1 MPRVE
6 TGAEVT
12 IVVLVYRS
20 LRWLTW
26 CMEGLDSSRQKTKY
40 RWLVVS
46 NDGTDEVR
54 RDPRISVDWQNVNPK
69 AFYIENV
76 YRAWN
81 EGVLAAPTQWVILM
95 NSDMLGSSE
104 WVDYLMDA
112 KRAKPMSVPT
122 SLLVE
127 SGRLPSGMPEY
138 VQNFGLHPDEFRRK
152 EFLQH
157 AAGLRLAHN
166 KTEPGRLY
174 MPCLF
179 DRQEFQD
186 IGRYPEGNPPGTTGD
201 KDLFAR
207 YAAAGFEHVTAMGSV
222 VYHAQLGEQN
232 WPTP

>member
-6 TGAEVT
+6 RDAAVT
-12 IVVLVYRS
+12 LVVLIYRS
-20 LRWLTW
+20 LKWLDW
-26 CMEGLDSSRQKTKY
+26 CMEGVDSSRQKTKY

-54 RDPRISVDWQNVNPK
+54 RDPRISVDWQNVNPR

-95 NSDMLGSSE
+95 NSDMLGASFWIDE
-104 WVDYLMDA
+104 LIEA
-112 KRAKPMSVPT
+112 KTFHRKSIPT

-138 VQNFGLHPDEFRRK
+138 VQNFGMHPEEFRRQD
-152 EFLQH
+152 FLQH
-157 AAGLRLAHN
+157 AAGLRRSG
-166 KTEPGRLY
+166 KVEPGRLY
-174 MPCLF
+174 MPVLL
-179 DRQEFQD
+179 DRQEFED
-186 IGRYPEGNPPGTTGD
+186 LGRYPEGNPPGTTGD

-207 YAAAGFEHVTAMGSV
+207 YAAAGYEHLTALGSV
-222 VYHAQLGEQN
+222 VYHCQLGEQH
-232 WPTP
+232 WP